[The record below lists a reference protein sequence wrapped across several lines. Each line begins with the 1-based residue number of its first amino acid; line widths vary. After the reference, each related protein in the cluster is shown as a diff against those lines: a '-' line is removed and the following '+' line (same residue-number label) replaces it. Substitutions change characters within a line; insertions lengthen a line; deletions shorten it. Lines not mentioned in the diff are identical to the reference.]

1 MTIIIPFDNF
11 SNTLFSNLNNDK
23 PQLIKKL
30 KEFYKVGSVVPTIND
45 EGDYLIIELDFHKV
59 EIEEKK
65 HNQLLSFCENEKFE
79 NALILA
85 KELVSEYPTESEY
98 YRLLGQIHS
107 ELGDQEEAI
116 NNLID
121 ALKWNTKNEWALL
134 MMGNI
139 FVKVKN
145 DTETALIYYN
155 QILEHT
161 SNNYIALNNIGA
173 VLMQIGKSNEASN
186 YFQKAI
192 EINPNYPNT
201 YLALGL
207 LKEKALEYLE
217 AFNLA
222 VKTISFCT
230 KKDEV
235 YNNAF
240 RLAIETA
247 KSYSLEFNADE
258 IINKF
263 VSELAY
269 KSERE
274 IKIVSDESINTAAKI
289 EFAEVYN
296 KDFHLVKYKPNYES
310 VTHLILHELE
320 HLELVLEARSVE
332 ENFLFTTNDSNKSKF
347 HYSLNKFSKNLEKKG
362 IPDSN
367 IKDFIDSLFNGI
379 NNQVFNT
386 PIDLFIE
393 DRIFNNF
400 NEIKPIQFLSL
411 LRFVKEGIEATTRK
425 DIIENFPKNIISIS
439 KIYNLVNAFHFKTL
453 FSIDLINDF
462 KSTSFE
468 LKQAK
473 KFYDEYLEY
482 RSDKKEGEE
491 YELIQHWG
499 EDVKFDSFF
508 NLIPELE
515 HKKKTIDNV
524 IDEINKDP
532 FGLDEKMSSNDRKMK
547 QFLEEHSNEDINN
560 ALVMYM
566 IDALNYFNNYSN
578 EEIKKIAFEIAT
590 VGMAGIDPNKKGY
603 SIPSIKNSSF
613 SGYKILAYYYTS
625 WAIAIPEMLKSLQM
639 PFDKEYELAQTMIKL

>member
-1 MTIIIPFDNF
+1 MTIIIPFNNF
-11 SNTLFSNLNNDK
+11 SNTLFSNEENDK
-23 PQLIKKL
+23 SILINKIKQ
-30 KEFYKVGSVVPTIND
+30 FYKIGAIVPHIKD
-45 EGDYLIIELDFHKV
+45 EGEYLIIELDFNKV

-65 HNQLLSFCENEKFE
+65 HNQLLRLCENGKFE
-79 NALILA
+79 DALILA
-85 KELVSEYPTESEY
+85 KKLVSEYPTESEY
-98 YRLLGQIHS
+98 YRLLGQIYS
-107 ELGDQEEAI
+107 ELDEQEEAI
-116 NNLID
+116 NVLID
-121 ALKWNTKNEWALL
+121 ALKWNPKNEWALL

-139 FVKVKN
+139 FVKDKK
-145 DTETALIYYN
+145 DIETALVYYN
-155 QILEHT
+155 QILEYTPTNHIT
-161 SNNYIALNNIGA
+161 LNNIGS
-173 VLMQIGKSNEASN
+173 VLMQIDKTEEAIN
-186 YFQKAI
+186 YFTKAQ
-192 EINPNYPNT
+192 EVNPSYPNT

-207 LKEKALEYLE
+207 IKEKASEYLE

-222 VKTISFCT
+222 IKTISLCS
-230 KKDEV
+230 KKDDV

-247 KSYSLEFNADE
+247 QAYSEEFNADE

-269 KSERE
+269 KSEKK
-274 IKIVSDESINTAAKI
+274 IKIISDESINTAAKI

-296 KDFHLVKYKPNYES
+296 KDFHLVKYKPNFES
-310 VTHLILHELE
+310 ISHLVLHELE
-320 HLELVLEARSVE
+320 HLELVLEARSIE

-347 HYSLNKFSKNLEKKG
+347 HHSLNKFSKSLEKKG

-367 IKDFIDSLFNGI
+367 IKNFIDSLFNGI

-393 DRIFNNF
+393 DRIYNRFA
-400 NEIKPIQFLSL
+400 EIKPIQFLSL

-425 DIIENFPKNIISIS
+425 DIIENFPKRIISIS
-439 KIYNLVNAFHFKTL
+439 KIYNLVNALHFKML

-468 LKQAK
+468 LKQAN
-473 KFYDEYLEY
+473 KFYNEYLEY

-499 EDVKFDSFF
+499 EDVKFDSYF

-515 HKKKTIDNV
+515 HKKKTIDSV

-532 FGLDEKMSSNDRKMK
+532 FGLDDNTSSNDRKMK
-547 QFLEEHSNEDINN
+547 QFLEEHSNDDINN
-560 ALVMYM
+560 AVVMYM
-566 IDALNYFNNYSN
+566 IDALNYFENYSK
-578 EEIKKIAFEIAT
+578 EEIKKVAFELAT
-590 VGMAGIDPNKKGY
+590 VGMGGIDPNKKGY

-613 SGYKILAYYYTS
+613 SGYKTLAYYYTS
-625 WAIAIPEMLKSLQM
+625 WALAIPEMLKSLQM
-639 PFDKEYELAQTMIKL
+639 PFDKEYKLAQTMIKL